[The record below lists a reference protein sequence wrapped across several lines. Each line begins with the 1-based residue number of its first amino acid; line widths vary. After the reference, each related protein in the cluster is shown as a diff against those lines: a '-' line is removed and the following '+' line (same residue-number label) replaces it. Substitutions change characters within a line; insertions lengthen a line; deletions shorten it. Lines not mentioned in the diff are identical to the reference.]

1 MRWQLHGAPRGSAE
15 IFGSRSRSLRERRR
29 GGEEG
34 AQKKTG
40 ATAPAFVRMMFCED
54 EDGLGFAGCENE
66 TGVAV
71 QVVVVAD
78 IIVVVRGGRSGD

>member
-1 MRWQLHGAPRGSAE
+1 MRAPRGSAE
-15 IFGSRSRSLRERRR
+15 IFGSRSRKEWNLQP
-29 GGEEG
+29 EG

-66 TGVAV
+66 TGAV
-71 QVVVVAD
+71 NVVAD
-78 IIVVVRGGRSGD
+78 MVGEREVGVV